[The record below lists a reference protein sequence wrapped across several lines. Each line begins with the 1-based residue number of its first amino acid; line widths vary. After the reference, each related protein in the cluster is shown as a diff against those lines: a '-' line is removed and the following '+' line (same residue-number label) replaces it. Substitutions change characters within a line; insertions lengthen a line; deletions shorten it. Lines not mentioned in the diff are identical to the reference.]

1 MRRNHHSSALQKICK
16 SSRYAD
22 DSGIQN
28 NKEFRRM
35 KTASALPDL
44 PGRPQLLHPHG
55 PAYPKPRMRPAPRT
69 ERLQDWEQRIRH
81 LFTRQRY

>member
-1 MRRNHHSSALQKICK
+1 
-16 SSRYAD
+16 
-22 DSGIQN
+22 
-28 NKEFRRM
+28 M